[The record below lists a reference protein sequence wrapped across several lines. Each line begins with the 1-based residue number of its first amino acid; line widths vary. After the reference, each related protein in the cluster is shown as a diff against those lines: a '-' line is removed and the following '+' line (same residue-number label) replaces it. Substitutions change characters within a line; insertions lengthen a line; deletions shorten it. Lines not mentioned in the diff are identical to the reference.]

1 MAVNINIKG
10 IPQVQ
15 AMLKVANSAVSIA
28 ADKAIKESG
37 FFIQGEVVES
47 IAGFRAETR
56 SVDTGRFKNSVE
68 ATFPKKLIAKVES
81 NLEYAKFLE
90 FGTSRIGARHH
101 FRNSAKRNET
111 KIRDFVNKKID
122 AVL

>member
-1 MAVNINIKG
+1 MAVSINIKG
-10 IPQVQ
+10 VPKVQ
-15 AMLKVANSAVSIA
+15 AMLKIKGSAVFLA
-28 ADKAIKESG
+28 ADSAIKQSG
-37 FFIQGEVVES
+37 FFIQEEVVES

-68 ATFPKKLIAKVES
+68 ATFPQKLVANVET
-81 NLEYAKFLE
+81 NLEYAQFLE
-90 FGTSRIGARHH
+90 YGTSKLSARHH
-101 FRNSAKRNET
+101 FRNSAKRNEK